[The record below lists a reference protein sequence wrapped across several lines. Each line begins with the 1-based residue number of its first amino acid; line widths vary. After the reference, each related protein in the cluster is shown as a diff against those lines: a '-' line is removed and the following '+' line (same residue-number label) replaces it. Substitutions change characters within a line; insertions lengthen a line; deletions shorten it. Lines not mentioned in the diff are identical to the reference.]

1 MKIFENS
8 ENLKNDRK
16 INGRSEVNLKGV
28 PRTGLNGGNLS
39 VPLFHSKVGERGA
52 HDVDGYPS
60 C

>member
-1 MKIFENS
+1 MKIFKNP

-28 PRTGLNGGNLS
+28 PRTGGNLS
-39 VPLFHSKVGERGA
+39 VPLFPSKVGERGA
-52 HDVDGYPS
+52 RDVDGYPS